1 MFGGVYRRCWTQGI
15 FCFTAREGGALQQPV
30 TATSQQPLPCFA
42 AVRIS
47 RAMSWRRRLGTRLDR
62 SQEVAHLLY
71 SSAALQ
77 QVTGKDILQSLRG
90 SVDAICF
97 AAAVGV
103 GLRCAFTAQYHGLQD
118 RAAESPRRFHHQDL
132 GQSDMK
138 GQQSMQFPLWGSML
152 ACRLSL
158 LGISC

>member
-1 MFGGVYRRCWTQGI
+1 
-15 FCFTAREGGALQQPV
+15 
-30 TATSQQPLPCFA
+30 
-42 AVRIS
+42 
-47 RAMSWRRRLGTRLDR
+47 MSWRRRLGTRLDR

-77 QVTGKDILQSLRG
+77 QVTGKDILQILRG

-103 GLRCAFTAQYHGLQD
+103 GLRCAFAAQYHGLQD

-132 GQSDMK
+132 GVVRD
-138 GQQSMQFPLWGSML
+138 F
-152 ACRLSL
+152 L
-158 LGISC
+158 LIFFGPKIPSTLIILNLGFGIGGL

>member
-1 MFGGVYRRCWTQGI
+1 MLDSGNILLYSKGGR
-15 FCFTAREGGALQQPV
+15 
-30 TATSQQPLPCFA
+30 CFA
-42 AVRIS
+42 AASDSYIAAAI
-47 RAMSWRRRLGTRLDR
+47 AMLCSSQNLQGHVLAQKVGVDR

-77 QVTGKDILQSLRG
+77 QVTGKDILQILRG